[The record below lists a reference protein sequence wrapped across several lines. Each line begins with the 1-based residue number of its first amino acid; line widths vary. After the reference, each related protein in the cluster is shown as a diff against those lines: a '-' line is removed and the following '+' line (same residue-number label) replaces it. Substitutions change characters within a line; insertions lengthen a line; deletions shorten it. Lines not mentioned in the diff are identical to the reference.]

1 MDRNQKRDEKLQDRR
16 VRRTRAQLREAFMD
30 PARRRPEQL
39 EQQEQAAARA
49 ATDKLDQRQAQAMA
63 AVEQALAENEEKW
76 TNTLFHMIVG
86 GGA

>member
-1 MDRNQKRDEKLQDRR
+1 MDR
-16 VRRTRAQLREAFMD
+16 
-30 PARRRPEQL
+30 ARRRLEQL

-49 ATDKLDQRQAQAMA
+49 AMDKLDQRQAQAMA

-86 GGA
+86 DGA